1 MRRLDER
8 AYAADIAYT
17 SEVSEHVLA
26 WGAFKLNGKRVGAVW
41 NAPWRVEITGAL
53 QTKDNRLEIEVTNL
67 LPNRMI
73 GDEQLQP
80 ETDYQRG
87 ANHVV
92 TSLPSWLTGG
102 APRNSRRYT
111 FSTFNPYTKDSPLLA
126 SGLLGPVVLRYE
138 PPRN

>member
-1 MRRLDER
+1 MKSGEPVPDR
-8 AYAADIAYT
+8 AAENT
-17 SEVSEHVLA
+17 GLA
-26 WGAFKLNGKRVGAVW
+26 PAWWSGESRW
-41 NAPWRVEITGAL
+41 CVEITGAL
-53 QTKDNRLEIEVTNL
+53 QTQDNRLEIEVTNL

-73 GDEQLQP
+73 GDEQLPP

-92 TSLPSWLTGG
+92 TSLPSWLTGS